1 MFENFKSVSRKSI
14 EVPAN
19 VYELI
24 IDHELRAIHLPQS
37 VAKDL
42 LDESSFVICC
52 GDATIVVDHASTSNS
67 KVSCSDVIVTFEFN

>member
-24 IDHELRAIHLPQS
+24 IN
-37 VAKDL
+37 
-42 LDESSFVICC
+42 
-52 GDATIVVDHASTSNS
+52 HASTSNS
-67 KVSCSDVIVTFEFN
+67 KVSRSDVIVTFEFN